1 MRELTAEE
9 VEIRTKRRKAFR
21 SFVADIKP
29 AVLEFAEFIG
39 VENPQT
45 AVEQPENFLKVLEA
59 FLKVEDVSE
68 LEQKDKE
75 WLHLR
80 LMYFIG
86 QLLLHRYGGIWFLN
100 ENLEAK
106 SFLRYVVG
114 YFERGAVPKNLS
126 VDPFSVVEDFLALP
140 PERSLILTIKEVE
153 EEMGLKENRE
163 L

>member
-1 MRELTAEE
+1 MRELTAKE

-29 AVLEFAEFIG
+29 AIIEFAEFVG

-45 AVEQPENFLKVLEA
+45 AVEQPDKFLQVLEA
-59 FLKVEDVSE
+59 FLKAEDISE
-68 LEQKDKE
+68 LEQKDRE

-100 ENLEAK
+100 ENPEAK

-114 YFERGAVPKNLS
+114 YFEKGSVPKNLS
-126 VDPFSVVEDFLALP
+126 VDPFSVVEDFLVKL
-140 PERSLILTIKEVE
+140 PERSLISTIKEVE
-153 EEMGLKENRE
+153 EEIGLQDNRE

>member
-1 MRELTAEE
+1 MRELTATE
-9 VEIRTKRRKAFR
+9 VELRTKRRKAFR

-29 AVLEFAEFIG
+29 AIMEFAEFVG

-45 AVEQPENFLKVLEA
+45 AVEQPEKFLKVLEA
-59 FLKVEDVSE
+59 FLKAEEISE

-75 WLHLR
+75 WLHLK

-86 QLLLHRYGGIWFLN
+86 QLLLDRYGGIWFLN
-100 ENLEAK
+100 ENPESK

-114 YFERGAVPKNLS
+114 YFEKGSVPKDLS
-126 VDPFSVVEDFLALP
+126 VDPFSVAEDFIAQP
-140 PERSLILTIKEVE
+140 PGRSLISSIKEVE
-153 EEMGLKENRE
+153 EEMGLQENRE